1 MSLITCP
8 KCGRER
14 ISTKALF
21 CVGCHC
27 PMETIMQLLQNSE
40 EKSEKTAQSTS
51 MNLKSEEKAPE
62 QVNVESFGKFDFRP
76 IGWEDWD
83 FDEDEE
89 YAENHELDA
98 YYSELAREATIEQEM
113 EEAIAE
119 EIAEHKLEDE
129 MLYEYY
135 YLNGLSEEEDYLSE
149 YRECL
154 DNLTEDGWF
163 YPDKDMSDTI
173 YDGYSIIDRNE
184 F

>member
-8 KCGRER
+8 KCGRDR

-27 PMETIMQLLQNSE
+27 PMSTIMQLLQNT
-40 EKSEKTAQSTS
+40 EKKSAKTEQATGLD
-51 MNLKSEEKAPE
+51 LKSEEKESE
-62 QVNVESFGKFDFRP
+62 QVKVENFEKSVFP
-76 IGWEDWD
+76 LIGWEEWD

-89 YAENHELDA
+89 YAENSELD
-98 YYSELAREATIEQEM
+98 YYYEDLAREATIEQEM

-119 EIAEHKLEDE
+119 EIEAHRLEDE
-129 MLYEYY
+129 ILYEYY
-135 YLNGLSEEEDYLSE
+135 QNGLNEEEDYLSE

-154 DNLTEDGWF
+154 DSLIEDGWF
-163 YPDKDMSDTI
+163 YPDKDKSETI
-173 YDGYSIIDRNE
+173 YDGYDIIDKNE